1 MGIPTATIVTDE
13 FVILANAEA
22 RTRGFA
28 DFPLVKVPHPVGSI
42 SLASLRCLAVAS
54 IDRIIERLTS
64 KDAGLGDLSPKQD
77 GQDIE
82 LAPTVQVS
90 ATASHMF
97 EYFSQQ
103 GWTDGL
109 PVIAP
114 TANLVQEM
122 VDTVGLRKDDLIGV
136 IPPVNGKATVEK
148 IAANAVMAGCLP
160 AYFPVVMA
168 AIEAML
174 QPTFNLNGIQT
185 TTSNVTPLLIVNG
198 PCRQALNLNFSG
210 NVLGQG
216 WRANATIGRAIR
228 LILSNIGGAAPGVL
242 DKATLG
248 QPAKYTFCIAENEEE
263 NPWEPLHVESG
274 LGRGVNAVSVC
285 GCTGIHSIVDMASK
299 TPKGIITTTAAAMA
313 AGGSSNWFHSCEALI
328 IMCPEHAAI
337 FSAGGYSKDDIR
349 QELFQKAR
357 LPHEKFSEENLEL
370 IAKRRPRWFSPGE
383 ASEIPIVDKPEAIWI
398 IVAGGKGP
406 KSAFIPS
413 WVEVKLTT
421 TPLKNQTA
429 SVCGCQY

>member
-1 MGIPTATIVTDE
+1 M
-13 FVILANAEA
+13 
-22 RTRGFA
+22 
-28 DFPLVKVPHPVGSI
+28 GSI
-42 SLASLRCLAVAS
+42 SLASLKSLAVAS
-54 IDRIIERLTS
+54 CDSIIETLTR
-64 KDAGLGDLSPKQD
+64 KDAGLDDLSAKEDSPD
-77 GQDIE
+77 AE
-82 LAPTVQVS
+82 VATTVQVS
-90 ATASHMF
+90 TTPSRMF
-97 EYFSQQ
+97 EYFLQQ

-109 PVIAP
+109 PVIPP
-114 TANLVQEM
+114 TAELVREM
-122 VDTVGLRKDDLIGV
+122 MDTVGLGKDDLVGV

-160 AYFPVVMA
+160 AYFPVVIA

-174 QPTFNLNGIQT
+174 RPTFNLNGIQT
-185 TTSNVTPLLIVNG
+185 TTSNVTPLIIVNG
-198 PCRQALNLNFSG
+198 PCRQALNLNYSS

-228 LILSNIGGAAPGVL
+228 LILSNIGGAVPGVL

-248 QPAKYTFCIAENEEE
+248 QPAKYGFCIAENEEE
-263 NPWEPLHVESG
+263 NPWEPLHVERG

-285 GCTGIHSIVDMASK
+285 GCTGVHSIVDMASK
-299 TPKGIITTTAAAMA
+299 TPKGIITTMAAAMA
-313 AGGSSNWFHSCEALI
+313 AGGSSNWFSCEVSCEALI
-328 IMCPEHAAI
+328 VMCPEHAAI

-370 IAKRRPRWFSPGE
+370 IAKRRPHCFQAEHAR
-383 ASEIPIVDKPEAIWI
+383 EIPIVDSPADIWI
-398 IVAGGKGP
+398 VVAGGKGP

-421 TPLKNQTA
+421 TPLRDQTA
-429 SVCGCQY
+429 SVGECHC

>member
-1 MGIPTATIVTDE
+1 M
-13 FVILANAEA
+13 
-22 RTRGFA
+22 
-28 DFPLVKVPHPVGSI
+28 GSI
-42 SLASLRCLAVAS
+42 SLASLKSLAVAS
-54 IDRIIERLTS
+54 YDSIIERLTR
-64 KDAGLGDLSPKQD
+64 KDAGLDDLSPKED
-77 GQDIE
+77 SPDAE
-82 LAPTVQVS
+82 VTTTVQVS
-90 ATASHMF
+90 TTPSRMF

-109 PVIAP
+109 PVIPP
-114 TANLVQEM
+114 TAELVREM
-122 VDTVGLRKDDLIGV
+122 MDTVGLGKDDLVGV

-160 AYFPVVMA
+160 AYFPVVIA

-174 QPTFNLNGIQT
+174 RPTFNLNGIQT
-185 TTSNVTPLLIVNG
+185 TTSNVTPLIIVNG
-198 PCRQALNLNFSG
+198 PCRQALNLNYSS

-228 LILSNIGGAAPGVL
+228 LILSNIGGAVPGVL

-248 QPAKYTFCIAENEEE
+248 QPAKYGFCIAENEEE
-263 NPWEPLHVESG
+263 NPWEPLHVERG

-285 GCTGIHSIVDMASK
+285 GCTGVHSIVDMASK
-299 TPKGIITTTAAAMA
+299 TPKGIITTMAAAMA
-313 AGGSSNWFHSCEALI
+313 AGGSSNWFSGEVSCEALI
-328 IMCPEHAAI
+328 VMCPEHAAI

-370 IAKRRPRWFSPGE
+370 IAKRRPHCFQAGHAR
-383 ASEIPIVDKPEAIWI
+383 EIPIVDSPADIWI
-398 IVAGGKGP
+398 VVAGGKGP

-421 TPLKNQTA
+421 TPLRDQTA
-429 SVCGCQY
+429 SVGECHC